1 MGDAFSVPFILSCIR
16 LLLGMSF
23 FIMRALWLCACFY
36 FQRPLI
42 KRHFVLIHAPW
53 SVLAKHAEE
62 MHLKVPFKEN
72 DVEIKKSWLE
82 TKLKDKRNPLV
93 IQDPTFEARED
104 FFMAN
109 FRQDRFEKFV
119 KNDHIEAFF
128 DNIDRVY
135 IVQRICKSA
144 YFGASDGKMKSLDDQ
159 TGSEE
164 RGPVDDQTEPAEE
177 NPSVD
182 KTEEV
187 DVGLEKLILNGAYVA
202 AYPLHDGPDVL
213 ERDKIPK
220 NDRQCLK
227 RDWARPGRLCKY
239 QPYDAINKYFGS
251 EIAMYFAW
259 VGFYTGMLAPLAI
272 IGLIVFLYGIGSA
285 GDHIPVK
292 DVCDENNKGKWYM
305 CPLCDKKCSYWDLA
319 STTCVYAYV
328 THFFDNDW
336 TVGLAVIASIWGTLF
351 LELWK
356 RRQRIL
362 AYEWN
367 MDSLEEEEEL
377 LRPEFPASR
386 YITENKLTGK
396 KKIRIPKF
404 EKYSRLSAVVVL
416 VLTMIA
422 LVIAAVVGVIIYRA
436 AVFASLSGHSD
447 RMIHTRARIITSAT
461 AAFLNLV
468 AINLMKFVYNKLAL
482 WLTNFENPP
491 TRSAYE
497 YSFTWK
503 MYLFQFANTYASVF
517 YIAFFKS
524 ERVIGTP
531 GKYERI
537 AEKFRL
543 DGCSEQGCFLELCVQ
558 LLILMVGQQIIGI
571 IMEVAIP

>member
-1 MGDAFSVPFILSCIR
+1 
-16 LLLGMSF
+16 
-23 FIMRALWLCACFY
+23 
-36 FQRPLI
+36 
-42 KRHFVLIHAPW
+42 
-53 SVLAKHAEE
+53 
-62 MHLKVPFKEN
+62 
-72 DVEIKKSWLE
+72 
-82 TKLKDKRNPLV
+82 
-93 IQDPTFEARED
+93 
-104 FFMAN
+104 MAN

-119 KNDHIEAFF
+119 KNDHVEEFF

-159 TGSEE
+159 TGSAE

>member
-1 MGDAFSVPFILSCIR
+1 
-16 LLLGMSF
+16 
-23 FIMRALWLCACFY
+23 
-36 FQRPLI
+36 
-42 KRHFVLIHAPW
+42 
-53 SVLAKHAEE
+53 
-62 MHLKVPFKEN
+62 
-72 DVEIKKSWLE
+72 
-82 TKLKDKRNPLV
+82 
-93 IQDPTFEARED
+93 
-104 FFMAN
+104 
-109 FRQDRFEKFV
+109 
-119 KNDHIEAFF
+119 
-128 DNIDRVY
+128 
-135 IVQRICKSA
+135 
-144 YFGASDGKMKSLDDQ
+144 
-159 TGSEE
+159 
-164 RGPVDDQTEPAEE
+164 
-177 NPSVD
+177 
-182 KTEEV
+182 
-187 DVGLEKLILNGAYVA
+187 
-202 AYPLHDGPDVL
+202 
-213 ERDKIPK
+213 
-220 NDRQCLK
+220 
-227 RDWARPGRLCKY
+227 
-239 QPYDAINKYFGS
+239 
-251 EIAMYFAW
+251 
-259 VGFYTGMLAPLAI
+259 
-272 IGLIVFLYGIGSA
+272 
-285 GDHIPVK
+285 
-292 DVCDENNKGKWYM
+292 M

-336 TVGLAVIASIWGTLF
+336 TVGLAVIASIWATLF

-436 AVFASLSGHSD
+436 AVFASLSGHSN

-468 AINLMKFVYNKLAL
+468 AIKLMKFVYNKLAK

-531 GKYERI
+531 
-537 AEKFRL
+537 
-543 DGCSEQGCFLELCVQ
+543 
-558 LLILMVGQQIIGI
+558 
-571 IMEVAIP
+571 